1 VSQPDSAT
9 PQPQRLRLPLT
20 RPRWVKVFL
29 AVNVAVFA
37 VMTLAGGTEDLD
49 VLIRF
54 GASST
59 SRIVQGEVWRLFTAN
74 FIHIGVLHLAF
85 NTLALYSLGQ
95 EVEALFGS
103 PRFIVM
109 YLLTGLSGSIFSFGL
124 GSGRGLSAGASTA
137 LFGLA
142 GTLIAFFVRNRKHFG
157 SIGVRHLYNTVGLVA
172 INLFIGFSVPG
183 IDNLGHLGGLIGG
196 LILGWLL
203 CPFYEV
209 EAHPGEPQVVD
220 RNSLRAEWRGI
231 TLFVVLLIAG
241 VLGGLA
247 RYAAF

>member
-1 VSQPDSAT
+1 VSGPGPAA

-20 RPRWVKVFL
+20 QPRWVKVFL

-37 VMTLAGGTEDLD
+37 VMTLAGGTEDPD
-49 VLIRF
+49 VLMRF
-54 GASST
+54 GASFAPL
-59 SRIVQGEVWRLFTAN
+59 IVQGDVWRLITAN

-103 PRFIVM
+103 PRFIVA
-109 YLLTGLSGSIFSFGL
+109 YLLTGLAGSIFSFGL
-124 GSGRGLSAGASTA
+124 GSGSSLSAGASTA

-142 GTLIAFFVRNRKHFG
+142 GALIAFFARNRRHFG
-157 SIGVRHLYNTVGLVA
+157 SIGVRHLNNTVGLVA
-172 INLFIGFSVPG
+172 VNLFIGFSVPG

-209 EAHPGEPQVVD
+209 EAQHGEPQVVD
-220 RNSLRAEWRGI
+220 RNSLRAEWRGVA
-231 TLFVVLLIAG
+231 LFVVLLVAG
-241 VLGGLA
+241 VIGGLA

>member
-1 VSQPDSAT
+1 
-9 PQPQRLRLPLT
+9 
-20 RPRWVKVFL
+20 
-29 AVNVAVFA
+29 
-37 VMTLAGGTEDLD
+37 
-49 VLIRF
+49 
-54 GASST
+54 
-59 SRIVQGEVWRLFTAN
+59 
-74 FIHIGVLHLAF
+74 
-85 NTLALYSLGQ
+85 
-95 EVEALFGS
+95 
-103 PRFIVM
+103 
-109 YLLTGLSGSIFSFGL
+109 
-124 GSGRGLSAGASTA
+124 
-137 LFGLA
+137 
-142 GTLIAFFVRNRKHFG
+142 
-157 SIGVRHLYNTVGLVA
+157 VA